1 MRFRILLVATLIFCG
16 LAQRPAVVDG
26 GDDQFFVASSHYG
39 QGRWRLAA
47 KEFDA
52 LVRQF
57 PLHRLRSDA
66 MFFAGESLVQLGDY
80 PEATHRYRRFLQSAP
95 KNQYRRNAQY
105 RLAEVF
111 YIQDRHQRARAE
123 FAKFSEAYPDDS
135 LMQYVLPYLGS
146 SCLELADDEQPEQSQ
161 ALVAD
166 AQARFTEAIRRFPTG
181 PLIDECRFGMA
192 RTAHLR
198 NDIHLAQNGY
208 TPLLLSP
215 RQKIAQQSRYHLAAI
230 HFERNEFKLAA
241 QHYSNLIETASD
253 SRWAKAARG
262 PWLVS
267 LVRSGQFEKA
277 QATFAQWANSGDIQ
291 EVDSVNFLHLADAA
305 FTADKLDWAGEL
317 FQRLAAD
324 KQSADYRAR
333 GLSGLAW
340 VQHRKQQNETA
351 VDTFAELLVN
361 HPNHEIAAEAAFMRA
376 ALLEKLDRKS
386 AAADAYRVVVD
397 QFQNYDERPQ
407 ALYRLGVLCEET
419 DKKRAA
425 LESYRQLLSEYG
437 DDWEHPDA
445 VLFRIAWLE
454 QRRGRQREAIAA
466 FKSIYEDHRGSKFW
480 PEATYRLAKHE
491 FENGQHKA
499 ARAQLTEI
507 LSGEPP
513 AEILAHALY
522 LDARASQ
529 IAGNWGEVEKSLSRV
544 IADVPDSAL
553 RLPACFWLAEAV
565 YQQDR
570 FDEARQLFRKL
581 SNDLEG
587 RTDHWVP
594 TVRLRSAQLL
604 AMDKKWPQAL
614 EAGRSL
620 LAAHRDTAHA
630 QEVHFLIGRCL
641 AAQARFDQARD
652 AYLKAAPRDGSLKN
666 NTAAQAQW
674 MIGESYMHQDN
685 YQRAIEEYFR
695 VEALFAFPR
704 WQAAALLQAA
714 KCHEHLNESAEAIAL
729 YRRIL
734 TNYPDT
740 SFVPEATQ
748 RLRAAKKIKP

>member
-1 MRFRILLVATLIFCG
+1 MRFRTLLVATLVFCG
-16 LAQRPAVVDG
+16 LAQRFVVADG
-26 GDDQFFVASSHYG
+26 GEDQFSVASSHYG
-39 QGRWRLAA
+39 QGRWQLAA

-80 PEATHRYRRFLQSAP
+80 PGGTDRYRRFLESAP

-111 YIQDRHQRARAE
+111 YIQDRHERARAE

-146 SCLELADDEQPEQSQ
+146 SCLELADGQQPGQSQ
-161 ALVAD
+161 PLVAD
-166 AQARFTEAIRRFPTG
+166 ARARFTEAIRRFPTG

-198 NDIHLAQNGY
+198 NDLHRAQTGY

-215 RQKIAQQSRYHLAAI
+215 RQQIAQQSRYHLAAI

-241 QHYSNLIETASD
+241 EHYSSLIETAAD
-253 SRWAKAARG
+253 SRWARAARG

-277 QATFAQWANSGDIQ
+277 KATFGRWADSGDLQ
-291 EVDSVNFLHLADAA
+291 EVGSVSLLHLADAA

-317 FQRLAAD
+317 FQRLAD
-324 KQSADYRAR
+324 DQQSADYRAR

-340 VQHRKQQNETA
+340 VQHREQQNETA
-351 VDTFAELLVN
+351 VDTFGELLVK
-361 HPNHEIAAEAAFMRA
+361 HADHEIAAEAAFMRA
-376 ALLEKLDRKS
+376 ALLEKLDRKPE
-386 AAADAYRVVVD
+386 AADAYRVVVD
-397 QFQNYDERPQ
+397 QFPNYDERPQ
-407 ALYRLGVLCEET
+407 SLYRLGVLREES
-419 DKKRAA
+419 DNKQAA
-425 LESYRQLLSEYG
+425 VESYRQLLSEYG
-437 DDWEHPDA
+437 DVWEHPDA

-454 QRRGRQREAIAA
+454 QRSGRHPEAISA
-466 FKSIYEDHRGSKFW
+466 FKSIYKDHRDSKFW
-480 PEATYRLAKHE
+480 PEATYRLSKNE

-507 LSGEPP
+507 LSGQPP
-513 AEILAHALY
+513 PEILAHALY

-529 IAGNWGEVEKSLSRV
+529 IAGKWGEVEKSLSRV

-553 RLPACFWLAEAV
+553 RLPASFWLAEAV

-570 FDEARQLFRKL
+570 FDEARRLFRKL
-581 SNDLEG
+581 SNNLEG

-604 AMDKKWPQAL
+604 AMDKKWTQAL
-614 EAGRSL
+614 VAGRSL
-620 LAAHRDTAHA
+620 LVAHRDTGHA

-641 AAQARFDQARD
+641 AAQAKFDEARD

-666 NTAAQAQW
+666 DIAAQSQW

-714 KCHEHLNESAEAIAL
+714 KCHEHLNESTEAIAL

-734 TNYPDT
+734 ANYPDT
-740 SFVPEATQ
+740 SFAPEATE
-748 RLRAAKKIKP
+748 RLRAAKKSKP